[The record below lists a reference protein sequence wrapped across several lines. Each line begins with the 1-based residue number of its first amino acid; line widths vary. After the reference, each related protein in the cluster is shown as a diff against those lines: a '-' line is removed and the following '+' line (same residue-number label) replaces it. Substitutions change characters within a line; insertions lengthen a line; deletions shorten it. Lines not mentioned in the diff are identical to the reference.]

1 MQTFLNQYSLII
13 FSGVIISAIFLLI
26 GLTRIKITWIFLGV
40 LFVVVCI
47 LTLQIVNRVIDSK
60 TSDSELIQNAR
71 NSGEPLV
78 LYFYSNY
85 WIACLSLKPIVDRLE
100 NELKGEVIFV
110 SVDATSEYGK
120 KTYRKY
126 GVNQVPTFIA
136 FDSGFNEVIRVRG
149 RVPKSKEILSLVK

>member
-1 MQTFLNQYSLII
+1 M
-13 FSGVIISAIFLLI
+13 
-26 GLTRIKITWIFLGV
+26 
-40 LFVVVCI
+40 
-47 LTLQIVNRVIDSK
+47 
-60 TSDSELIQNAR
+60 
-71 NSGEPLV
+71 
-78 LYFYSNY
+78 
-85 WIACLSLKPIVDRLE
+85 KPIVDRLE

-110 SVDATSEYGK
+110 SLDATSEYGK